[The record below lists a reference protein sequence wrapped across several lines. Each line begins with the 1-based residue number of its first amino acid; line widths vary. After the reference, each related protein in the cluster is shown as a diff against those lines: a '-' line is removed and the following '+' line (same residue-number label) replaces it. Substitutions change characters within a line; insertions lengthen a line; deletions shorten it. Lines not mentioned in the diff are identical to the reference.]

1 MDQPGASSN
10 GSASNDGLDRRPSAP
25 VWMYWENAPGQR
37 KPPYLELCLDTIKAH
52 LDGEMR
58 LHLLDAQSVSDWLPD
73 LEHRLWNRLG
83 TPVRRSDYARVR
95 LVERYG
101 GVWLDADCMA
111 VASLRPLV
119 DLLAVH
125 DVVGW
130 GADVG
135 DRFYNNLFGAR
146 AGSPL
151 LQSWIE
157 AQDAVLAATV
167 DWDLLPWA
175 ALGQDLMRGR
185 LTGSGCYSI
194 PSRRVAPVLWYEW
207 RRLLSPVQSP
217 ARVLASAPM
226 TVMLWNSA
234 MQHRLAPLSAA
245 SLLGSKMLIGRL
257 FRIALGTSRLADE
270 MDLTTRLSSLSNV
283 RFSAT
288 GRRVE
293 GRIRATAGLRP

>member
-1 MDQPGASSN
+1 
-10 GSASNDGLDRRPSAP
+10 
-25 VWMYWENAPGQR
+25 
-37 KPPYLELCLDTIKAH
+37 
-52 LDGEMR
+52 
-58 LHLLDAQSVSDWLPD
+58 
-73 LEHRLWNRLG
+73 
-83 TPVRRSDYARVR
+83 
-95 LVERYG
+95 
-101 GVWLDADCMA
+101 

-119 DLLAVH
+119 DLLATH

-146 AGSPL
+146 AGAPL

-157 AQDAVLAATV
+157 AQDAVLAAAA

-185 LTGSGCYSI
+185 LTGDGCYSI
-194 PSRRVAPVLWYEW
+194 PSGRIAPVLWYEW

-217 ARVLASAPM
+217 ARVLASAPI
-226 TVMLWNSA
+226 TVMLWNSVMA
-234 MQHRLAPLSAA
+234 RRLAPRSAV
-245 SLLGSKMLIGRL
+245 SLLESRMLIGRL

-270 MDLTTRLSSLSNV
+270 MDASTRLSSLSNV
-283 RFSAT
+283 RFSAA

-293 GRIRATAGLRP
+293 GRIRSTAGLRP